1 MCGGGDKTI
10 VVGTSAGGYLASII
24 GAQLHA
30 RAVFNFSGQWNLYGT
45 GEVIREYYYLN
56 KFANS
61 GKHNKYFDISQLVQD
76 SGVPIFYFYAQK
88 NEPDIKQMAY
98 IHNISNIYSFA
109 FDSIRH
115 GQGLSMTENYIKLF
129 ISDNESLK
137 KLSNSYHG
145 IPLEAGKM
153 ECLINKI
160 FSCEDASKDIPR
172 VEKDKVKKILN
183 KQQLSDKHLVLF
195 KMMNQWVKV
204 KQEGKNLASN
214 LLKNG
219 YNKIA
224 IYGMSY
230 VGETLVR
237 ELKGTNI
244 RVIYG
249 IDQNANSISADI
261 DVVTMEDDLTE
272 VDVVVVT
279 SIYFFDSIK
288 DKLMSKITCPVI
300 SLEDILYEM

>member
-1 MCGGGDKTI
+1 MGGGGYKTI
-10 VVGTSAGGYLASII
+10 VVGVSAGGYLASII
-24 GAQLHA
+24 GVQLHA
-30 RAVFNFSGQWNLYGT
+30 QIVFNFSGQWNLYREGK
-45 GEVIREYYYLN
+45 VIREYYYLN
-56 KFANS
+56 RFSNS
-61 GKHNKYFDISQLVQD
+61 EKHNKYFDISQLVKD
-76 SGVPIFYFYAQK
+76 SGIPIFYFYAQK
-88 NEPDIKQMAY
+88 NEPDINQMACV
-98 IHNISNIYSFA
+98 HNISNIYPFA
-109 FDSIRH
+109 FDSTIH
-115 GQGLSMTENYIKLF
+115 GQGLSMTESYIKLF
-129 ISDNESLK
+129 MSDNERLK

-145 IPLEAGKM
+145 IPLEVGKM
-153 ECLINKI
+153 ERLINKI

-172 VEKDKVKKILN
+172 VEKDKAKKILN
-183 KQQLSDKHLVLF
+183 KQQISDKHLVLF
-195 KMMNQWVKV
+195 KMMNRWVKV

-237 ELKGTNI
+237 ELEGTNVQI
-244 RVIYG
+244 VYG
-249 IDQNANSISADI
+249 IDQNANSVSTDI

-279 SIYFFDSIK
+279 SIYFFNDIK